1 MINNTCIH
9 VCIMHVVLEKNTQ
22 HIQIP
27 RQNKITFIIIIKHTS
42 KV

>member
-1 MINNTCIH
+1 MH
-9 VCIMHVVLEKNTQ
+9 VCIVYVVKEQYMQTN
-22 HIQIP
+22 QIP